1 MEIRAT
7 QAPPE
12 GAPQAPLQGLQSL
25 LTIAEHIGMPYTS
38 VRKQAVRMALP
49 ISTQGQLAPAHA
61 CTLLAYYTQPRAGR
75 STATQAAAAQLLQHL
90 QPGSTTPAAPT
101 PAHSAA
107 PPAIHVP
114 PIPVQAIPVQPAP
127 VQPAPVQPPAEQGT
141 PLEPSPAPP
150 LAPPLAPPSPQRRWR
165 GAPPATPQPTPEAP
179 APTAAGPVVQ
189 AARSEAIAVVVL
201 LAAIVWQV
209 LNTAEVVGYLQSG
222 AMHASWRAY
231 LFAVPA
237 QLTAFLMT
245 IRQGSGKGYLHMF
258 MVFEFAINMLH
269 YRPWAQPSPELWAA
283 SVLMAFF
290 GPFVIYSFGL
300 LLANKK

>member
-90 QPGSTTPAAPT
+90 QHGSTTPAAPT
-101 PAHSAA
+101 SAHSAA

-127 VQPAPVQPPAEQGT
+127 VQPAPVQPPAEQRT
-141 PLEPSPAPP
+141 AEQ
-150 LAPPLAPPSPQRRWR
+150 PSPQRRWR
-165 GAPPATPQPTPEAP
+165 GAPPATPQPAPEAP
-179 APTAAGPVVQ
+179 APTAAGPILR
-189 AARSEAIAVVVL
+189 AARSEVLALAVL

-209 LNTAEVVGYLQSG
+209 LNTAEVVGYLHSG
-222 AMHASWRAY
+222 TMRADWRSY

-237 QLTAFLMT
+237 QLTAFLVT
-245 IRQGSGKGYLHMF
+245 IRDGSSSKRYLQGF
-258 MVFEFAINMLH
+258 MLFELAINVLH
-269 YRPWAQPSPELWAA
+269 YRPWVGDGSIEKWIGSLLL
-283 SVLMAFF
+283 SFL